1 LASVFALP
9 NSDKRTI
16 NDLSK
21 TGLLGKLIALF
32 IIYGLCLGHAVP
44 AWGKVYLD
52 IDSPAWQQFAIAV
65 PDFQNLAGKNGAPGV
80 PSNAATLFAEQLSD
94 LLRITAFFNVINK
107 KAYPSPQPPSLEG
120 SQEGGNFAS
129 WLASGA
135 EYLVQG
141 FFLQRGSDLTMECR
155 LYDVVKAEIVL
166 EKKYVGKTA
175 EGKTMLRKFA
185 GEIML
190 ALTGDGDIF
199 NTRIAFVMKK
209 GRATDIF
216 SINYDG
222 TDLLKEKESRT
233 ILMSPRWSAE
243 GRYLSFTSFEEGN
256 PDFFVKD
263 MLNGTITKVMA
274 FPGINLSGG
283 WSFLGQKVLL
293 TLSKEGN
300 EEIFVLDF
308 GSKLLQRLTTNIA
321 IDVSPVW
328 SPDGGKVAF
337 VSKRSG
343 TPQIYIMDADGDNVR
358 RLTYEGN
365 YNTSPAWSPKGDR
378 LAYEGMVNGNFQ
390 IFTIGTEGEGLKQ
403 LTFDNGGGKSPS
415 WSPDGRYLAFGKN
428 IAGKKKIYITTV
440 TGLNLRL
447 LYEGDGDGVSPSW
460 SPRLKVR

>member
-1 LASVFALP
+1 MSKIGSLKKLTLLCTVFA
-9 NSDKRTI
+9 
-16 NDLSK
+16 
-21 TGLLGKLIALF
+21 F
-32 IIYGLCLGHAVP
+32 CLGYTLP

-65 PDFQNLAGKNGAPGV
+65 PDFQNLAGKNGAQGAP
-80 PSNAATLFAEQLSD
+80 NNMAAAFAEQLAG

-107 KAYPSPQPPSLEG
+107 KSYPENQPLSMEG
-120 SQEGGNFAS
+120 PPTDGGLAN

-141 FFLQRGSDLTMECR
+141 YFQQRGSDLTMDCR
-155 LYDVVKAEIVL
+155 LYDVVKAETVIG
-166 EKKYVGKTA
+166 KIYVGKAA
-175 EGKTMLRKFA
+175 EGKIMLRKFA

-190 ALTGDGDIF
+190 ALTGEGDIF

-209 GRATDIF
+209 GRAMDIF

-222 TDLLKEKESRT
+222 TDLWKEKESPT

-243 GRYLSFTSFEEGN
+243 GRYLSFTSYEEEN
-256 PDFFVKD
+256 PDFYVKD
-263 MLNGTITKVMA
+263 MHNSAIKKVLS

-283 WSFLGQKVLL
+283 WSFNGQKVLL

-321 IDVSPVW
+321 IDVSPAW
-328 SPDGGKVAF
+328 SPDGSKIAF
-337 VSKRSG
+337 VSNRAG
-343 TPQIYIMDADGDNVR
+343 APQIYVMDADGDNVR

-378 LAYEGMVNGNFQ
+378 VAYEGMVDGSFQ
-390 IFTIGTEGEGLKQ
+390 IFTIGTDGEGLKQ
-403 LTFDNGGGKSPS
+403 LTFDSGGGKTPS
-415 WSPDGRYLAFGKN
+415 WSPDGRYLVFAKN
-428 IAGKKKIYITTV
+428 TEGKKKIYIMTAA
-440 TGLNLRL
+440 GLNLRL
-447 LYEGDGDGVSPSW
+447 LYEGSGDCVAPSW
-460 SPRLKVR
+460 SPRLKAY